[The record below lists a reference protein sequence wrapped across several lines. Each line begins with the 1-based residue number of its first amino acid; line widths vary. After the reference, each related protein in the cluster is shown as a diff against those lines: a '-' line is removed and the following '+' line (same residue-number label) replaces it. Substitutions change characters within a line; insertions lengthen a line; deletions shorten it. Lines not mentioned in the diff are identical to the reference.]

1 MASQW
6 KNREF
11 LRCNFISRPLSQQS
25 SLFRVVVVFALLLS
39 LVATVTLWPFY
50 SPAQEM
56 VGKDMDDEVN
66 IGNYQDWDLPAS
78 HPKMVQLAEAV
89 NRTLAHLPS
98 KFFAQEMVGKDM
110 DDEIGKYQDWDL
122 PASDPKMVQLAEA
135 VNRTLA
141 HLPSKFL
148 PEYRNPCWHVTSPPS
163 VRGSLR
169 CLPYFFLI
177 GYPKCG
183 TTEIYQLLKQNP
195 KFAGQQ
201 VKESHFLVN
210 SHRLDEEFE
219 DVYLNGYLRPATL
232 EISTNHDKIT
242 GDLSPTYV
250 RNLPS
255 LNVTDM
261 PSDATPFLFK
271 TLFPHSKYIVTV
283 RDPIDQVRSHFYY
296 QLGENA
302 KPSPGLRSEE
312 LDTYMKQQVEAYW
325 RCVNETSEGL
335 WCVFSWHYWKYLS
348 PPEKHSSKS
357 GVILLLQE
365 SIYYAN
371 LHLWLQHIKRENLL
385 VVQLE
390 DMKRDI
396 AAVANKIYTFLGLP
410 SLPASAVK
418 RLAVAPALHQSF
430 LHTSGGVDPYMKEET
445 KRMLCELQ
453 RPFNKA
459 LVDLLPDEHFEW
471 ANSTYC

>member
-1 MASQW
+1 MATQW
-6 KNREF
+6 KNREW
-11 LRCNFISRPLSQQS
+11 LRCNFISRPLSQQRP
-25 SLFRVVVVFALLLS
+25 LFRAVVVFSLLLS
-39 LVATVTLWPFY
+39 LVVAVRY
-50 SPAQEM
+50 SPLGPLYSHAQETG
-56 VGKDMDDEVN
+56 GKDMDEE
-66 IGNYQDWDLPAS
+66 IGKYQDWNFPAS

-89 NRTLAHLPS
+89 NRTLAH
-98 KFFAQEMVGKDM
+98 
-110 DDEIGKYQDWDL
+110 I
-122 PASDPKMVQLAEA
+122 
-135 VNRTLA
+135 
-141 HLPSKFL
+141 PSKFL
-148 PEYRNPCWHVTSPPS
+148 PEYRNPCWHVSSPPS

-195 KFAGQQ
+195 KFTGQQ
-201 VKESHFLVN
+201 EKESHFLVN

-219 DVYLNGYLRPATL
+219 DVYLNEYLRPATL
-232 EISTNHDKIT
+232 EISTDHDKIT

-296 QLGENA
+296 QLGENT
-302 KPSPGLRSEE
+302 KPNPGLHSEE
-312 LDTYMKQQVEAYW
+312 LHTYMKQQVEAYQ

-348 PPEKHSSKS
+348 PPEKYSNKS

-396 AAVANKIYTFLGLP
+396 AAVANKIYNFLGLP

-418 RLAVAPALHQSF
+418 KLSIAPALHQSF
-430 LHTSGGVDPYMKEET
+430 LHTNGRVGGSQKGDRVGKDPYMKEET

-459 LVDLLPDEHFEW
+459 LVDLFPDEHFEW